1 MEPSKHAFK
10 TIDEYHALFPVSTQE
25 LLTKMRS
32 TIRRIAPEAEE
43 VISYGMPAFKWH
55 GLLVWYA
62 GYKNHIGFYPSASP
76 IEVFKKQL
84 TKYKTS
90 KGAIQF
96 PIDQEIPVTLVE
108 DIVRFRM
115 EENLEKER
123 IKKEKKKK

>member
-1 MEPSKHAFK
+1 MESKHAFH
-10 TIDEYHALFPVSTQE
+10 TIDEYHALFPAHIQE
-25 LLTKMRS
+25 LLSKMRT
-32 TIRRIAPEAEE
+32 TIRRVAPEAEE
-43 VISYGMPAFKWH
+43 VISYGMPGFKWH

-62 GYKNHIGFYPSASP
+62 GYKKHIGFYPSASP

-96 PIDQEIPVTLVE
+96 PIDQEIPVALIE
-108 DIVRFRM
+108 EIVRFRM